1 MEDHAMA
8 TAQKTVDHDAI
19 RTWVEERGGRPAR
32 VAATA
37 PGKPEAKAGSAGILR
52 IDFGEPDESLEEIS
66 WSEFFDTF
74 EKHKLALLF
83 EDDDSGRQKSRFSK
97 FVARD

>member
-1 MEDHAMA
+1 MA

-19 RTWVEERGGRPAR
+19 RKWVEKHGGRPAR

-37 PGKPEAKAGSAGILR
+37 PGGSHAEPGSAGILR

-66 WSEFFDTF
+66 WNEFFDTF
-74 EKHKLALLF
+74 EKHKLALLYQ
-83 EDDDSGRQKSRFSK
+83 DDQPGRQQSRFSK
-97 FVARD
+97 FVTRD